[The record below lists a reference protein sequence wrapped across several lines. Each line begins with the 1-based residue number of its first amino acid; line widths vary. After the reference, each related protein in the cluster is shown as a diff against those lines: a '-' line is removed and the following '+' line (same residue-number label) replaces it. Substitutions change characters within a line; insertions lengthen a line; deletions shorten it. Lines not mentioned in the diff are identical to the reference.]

1 MSMTINNVGYPSSY
15 GTPGLGQTIQSGL
28 TLTSGM
34 ASLGSML
41 LQSLQSGASVA
52 NPQTSALGQPNGL
65 GNSPIAGLLQSVVQL
80 LQAVTPLLQALGNRM
95 QPNQTAMQF
104 SNQLGGFN
112 NPMLGNQQFGNPA
125 LGTPAY
131 GAQPYGNLTAF
142 GANSPAQFG
151 NPALGTP
158 AYGSPVLG
166 TPAYG
171 NPALGTPAYGA
182 QPYNT
187 LTSFSVNSPAQ
198 FGNMTPQAALGWA
211 QTYGGPN
218 MQQSDIQQGMNL
230 YSIFNSGSRMF

>member
-1 MSMTINNVGYPSSY
+1 MSMTVNSVGYPSSY
-15 GTPGLGQTIQSGL
+15 GTPGLGQAIQSGL

-52 NPQTSALGQPNGL
+52 NPQTSMLGQPNGL

-112 NPMLGNQQFGNPA
+112 NPMLGNQQFGNPQFGA
-125 LGTPAY
+125 PQFGAPQFGNPQFGNPVLGTPAY
-131 GAQPYGNLTAF
+131 GAQPYSN
-142 GANSPAQFG
+142 
-151 NPALGTP
+151 
-158 AYGSPVLG
+158 
-166 TPAYG
+166 
-171 NPALGTPAYGA
+171 
-182 QPYNT
+182 

-211 QTYGGPN
+211 QAYGGPN

>member
-1 MSMTINNVGYPSSY
+1 MSMTVNSVGYPSSY
-15 GTPGLGQTIQSGL
+15 GTPGLGQAIQSGL

-52 NPQTSALGQPNGL
+52 NPQTSMLGQPNGL

-112 NPMLGNQQFGNPA
+112 NPMLGNQQFGNPQFGNPQFGA
-125 LGTPAY
+125 PQFGAPQFGTPQFGNQQFGNPVLGTPAY
-131 GAQPYGNLTAF
+131 GAQPYSN
-142 GANSPAQFG
+142 
-151 NPALGTP
+151 
-158 AYGSPVLG
+158 
-166 TPAYG
+166 
-171 NPALGTPAYGA
+171 
-182 QPYNT
+182 

-211 QTYGGPN
+211 QAYGGPN